1 MRMSILKIVGW
12 KKPVEYSGWG
22 EHINV
27 ELRRRLRSSLDVS
40 PRVAKTY
47 AKKAIAK
54 EYFTIHGIKENELE
68 SIAQILDL
76 IGAEIIFEQD
86 D

>member
-1 MRMSILKIVGW
+1 MRMSTLRIVGW
-12 KKPVEYSGWG
+12 KKPVKYSGWG

-27 ELRRRLRSSLDVS
+27 ELKRRLRSSLDVA
-40 PRVAKTY
+40 PRIAKAY

-54 EYFTIHGIKENELE
+54 EYFTMHGIKENELE
-68 SIAQILDL
+68 SVAQILDL